1 MRRTIL
7 AGVAISSLAAIAIS
21 GPASAKDQGL
31 CELQFSPKTLAAV
44 SDIAMIKATG
54 KATNVADGLFTFPGN
69 ALDQDTIAC
78 KGGLAFV
85 RADASVK
92 IKKPVFDLANDTVA
106 VTIPGVGQDYEL
118 FDLANVKEKKKV
130 VKAKANLAMGQ
141 AALLNQALKTDIF
154 TDGMRIGRVAYSMQ

>member
-7 AGVAISSLAAIAIS
+7 AGAAIASLAAVMVT
-21 GPASAKDQGL
+21 GPASAQDQGL
-31 CELQFSPKTLAAV
+31 CELQFSKKTLAAIT
-44 SDIAMIKATG
+44 DIAMINATG

-69 ALDQDTIAC
+69 ALDQDTVAC

-85 RADASVK
+85 RADASLK

-106 VTIPGVGQDYEL
+106 VTVPGVGSDYEL
-118 FDLANVKEKKKV
+118 LDLANVKQKRKV
-130 VKAKANLAMGQ
+130 MKAKANLAMGQ

-154 TDGMRIGRVAYSMQ
+154 KDGMRIGRIAYSVQ

>member
-1 MRRTIL
+1 MRKTIL
-7 AGVAISSLAAIAIS
+7 AGAAVASLAAVMVTS
-21 GPASAKDQGL
+21 PASAKDQGL
-31 CELQFSPKTLAAV
+31 CELQFSKKTLAAIT
-44 SDIAMIKATG
+44 DIAMIDATG

-92 IKKPVFDLANDTVA
+92 IKKPVFDLANDTMA
-106 VTIPGVGQDYEL
+106 VTVVGVGPDYEL
-118 FDLANVKEKKKV
+118 FDLANVKQKKKV
-130 VKAKANLAMGQ
+130 IKAKANLAMGQ

-154 TDGMRIGRVAYSMQ
+154 VDGMRIGRVAYSMQ